1 MRSRT
6 YHAKGDPT
14 ELHKTKAN
22 HGTDISLGTLVQ
34 PAPEV
39 SARSATSE
47 VLCLDVQFLAVL
59 SNATFAAYA
68 GKLLSKNKQQA
79 KFVGE
84 IPDSGPEV
92 VAYPTDQRLHVKA
105 LKAETVKKKSGRR
118 SRW

>member
-1 MRSRT
+1 M

-22 HGTDISLGTLVQ
+22 HGKDISLGTLVQ

-47 VLCLDVQFLAVL
+47 VLCLDVQFLAIL
-59 SNATFAAYA
+59 SDATFAAYV
-68 GKLLSKNKQQA
+68 GKLLPQKKQQT
-79 KFVGE
+79 KFGGRT
-84 IPDSGPEV
+84 PDGGPEV

-105 LKAETVKKKSGRR
+105 LKAETVEKKSGRR